1 MQLNSA
7 RQAWHD
13 CLYTAWDSQG
23 SFIENLGLLGA
34 MVQTTQK
41 QRKASHA
48 AHQALAGGVQAAIG
62 TLSEPLRAFGSWMYN
77 PVENDDDREQA
88 EELVFVA
95 AYNAGPKMY
104 AKKFEKA
111 RTVAAGVLYRY
122 RRLHQ
127 GGQSEGIDPC
137 PAPEVF
143 RAWLLAIHGL
153 ELSSEQWG
161 REWEGFIDAC
171 FAACSDLDRD
181 ALVPVSRVLK
191 EMKMAA

>member
-23 SFIENLGLLGA
+23 AFIENLGLLGA

-48 AHQALAGGVQAAIG
+48 VHQALAGGVQAAIG
-62 TLSEPLRAFGSWMYN
+62 TLSEPLRVFGSWMYS
-77 PVENDDDREQA
+77 PVENHDDREQA
-88 EELVFVA
+88 EELVFMA
-95 AYNAGPKMY
+95 AYQAGPKMY

-111 RTVAAGVLYRY
+111 RTVAAGVLHRY

-137 PAPEVF
+137 PTPELF

-171 FAACSDLDRD
+171 FAACNDLDKQ
-181 ALVPVSRVLK
+181 ALVPVSRAITI
-191 EMKMAA
+191 MRDAA